1 MKNFQYDEGKKIL
14 EGLYKIILCIK
25 VINIKQPE
33 KHEEKQFTEYKSER
47 CHNCFKK
54 ERQKIKSSALL
65 TRFTSQ
71 YLL

>member
-1 MKNFQYDEGKKIL
+1 MGLQQGVLMFEKFPVRRRKKKM
-14 EGLYKIILCIK
+14 EVLYKIILCIK

-54 ERQKIKSSALL
+54 ER
-65 TRFTSQ
+65 
-71 YLL
+71 